1 MAKVIKKPKQKPHEP
16 TIEELRERDA
26 LALAEL
32 IYDIYQEKKR
42 KERSDDISQDLGEA
56 PKRV

>member
-1 MAKVIKKPKQKPHEP
+1 MANVSKKPKQKPHEP

-26 LALAEL
+26 LALAKL

-42 KERSDDISQDLGEA
+42 KEQFNELPQDI
-56 PKRV
+56 R

>member
-1 MAKVIKKPKQKPHEP
+1 MAYKPKKPKQKPQEL
-16 TIEELRERDA
+16 TREELIKRDA

-42 KERSDDISQDLGEA
+42 KERRDALS
-56 PKRV
+56 